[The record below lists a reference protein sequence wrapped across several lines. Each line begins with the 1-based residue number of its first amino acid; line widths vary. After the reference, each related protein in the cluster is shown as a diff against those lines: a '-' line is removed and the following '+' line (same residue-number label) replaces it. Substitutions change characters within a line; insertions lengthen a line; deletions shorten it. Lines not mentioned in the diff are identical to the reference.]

1 MKLKRLLFGF
11 IFFFL
16 SCNTK
21 KQQAYIPDSS
31 GNINHLTIV
40 MSPSN
45 WEGKLGSTVRNEIA
59 TVYEGLPLDEPR
71 FTLRF
76 LDPKAFTG
84 FGRHGR
90 NIMWFVND
98 TINQFQLTQNQY
110 ARPQVLALFQ
120 GEDADVMG
128 EYVKENAQLLIGTFQ
143 ENERKEKLRRIK
155 KAPSKDRNVQQKF
168 GINITYPTAYS
179 TVKDTVN
186 FIWIEKPIQKGTLNI
201 IAYRLPKESFPK
213 ASLKRLISI
222 RDSIGRVYVPGR
234 LPKSHMIT
242 EKAYRPYFYKT
253 NLAGRKA
260 YLTKGMWEV
269 KRDFMAGPFINYMIW
284 DEERQEWMVL
294 EGFAFAPSVSKRDYM
309 FELNTIISSLSFIP
323 KAEE

>member
-1 MKLKRLLFGF
+1 MF
-11 IFFFL
+11 
-16 SCNTK
+16 SCNTR

-31 GNINHLTIV
+31 GNLNHLTVV
-40 MSPSN
+40 MSPKN

-71 FTLRF
+71 FSLGY
-76 LDPKAFTG
+76 LAPKAFTG
-84 FGRHGR
+84 FGRQGR
-90 NIMWFVND
+90 NIMWFVRD
-98 TINQFQLTQNQY
+98 TVNQFQLTQNQY
-110 ARPQVLALFQ
+110 ARPQILALFQ

-155 KAPSKDRNVQQKF
+155 KSPSKDRDVQQKF
-168 GINITYPTAYS
+168 GIDITYPTAYT

-186 FIWIEKPIQKGTLNI
+186 FLWIEKPIQKGTLNI
-201 IAYRLPKESFPK
+201 IAYRLPKNSFQK

-222 RDSIGRVYVPGR
+222 RDSIGKVYVPGR

-253 NLAGRKA
+253 SLAGRKA

-269 KRDFMAGPFINYMIW
+269 KRDFMAGPFVNYTLW
-284 DEERQEWMVL
+284 DEERQEWMVV

>member
-1 MKLKRLLFGF
+1 MKSKLTTLGLV
-11 IFFFL
+11 FFL
-16 SCNTK
+16 FACDTG

-31 GNINHLTIV
+31 GNINHLTVV
-40 MSPSN
+40 MSTKN

-71 FTLRF
+71 FTLRY

-90 NIMWFVND
+90 NIMWFVKD
-98 TINQFQLTQNQY
+98 TVNQFQLAKNQY

-120 GEDADVMG
+120 GEDEDVMI
-128 EYVKENAQLLIGTFQ
+128 EYTKENAALLIGTFQ
-143 ENERKEKLRRIK
+143 ENERKEKLRRIRK
-155 KAPSKDRNVQQKF
+155 SPSKDPDIQQKF
-168 GINITYPTAYS
+168 GVSITYPTAYS

-186 FIWIEKPIQKGTLNI
+186 FLWLEKPIQKGTLNI
-201 IAYRLPKESFPK
+201 IAYRLPKKSFPK

-222 RDSIGRVYVPGR
+222 RDSIGKVYVPGR

-253 NLAGRKA
+253 KLDGRKA

-269 KRDFMAGPFINYMIW
+269 KRDFMAGPFVNYVLW
-284 DEERQEWMVL
+284 DNQREEWLVV

-309 FELNTIISSLSFIP
+309 FELNTIISSLKFMP
-323 KAEE
+323 ETEE